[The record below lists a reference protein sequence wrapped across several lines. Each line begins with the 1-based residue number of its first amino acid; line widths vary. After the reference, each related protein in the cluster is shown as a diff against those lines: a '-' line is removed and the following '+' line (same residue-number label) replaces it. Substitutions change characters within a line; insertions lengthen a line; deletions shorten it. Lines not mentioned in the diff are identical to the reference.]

1 MSFFSEYFE
10 DKEKGGLFHVVSEDF
25 SKVLNPEK
33 HVDDQFTA
41 ARTNV
46 IGAMI
51 SHDPETI
58 KDAEKALNEVIER
71 FEDKKHGGYFLKADK
86 DWKIVDRNKS
96 LSEAEAI
103 FGLLMH
109 IYEVTKKDEYL
120 LKALDYLD
128 LTLEYA
134 WDQKQG
140 GFFSLYCEDWSKAAD
155 TKDLTTQAGML
166 QHLGGAWKDG
176 IDSPYAVRA
185 EAFKRRA
192 RAFADLILEKAADK
206 VNGGFYTSFTGDWKP
221 LEKEKEISQLA
232 SLALT
237 LYFHYHNVGP
247 SVWGPRKG
255 SHAYTGRPYPA
266 VYAYRGPAPSTD
278 PVSPKAYTY
287 GKTVVE
293 IADILV
299 AKAWDAQYGGFYTK
313 LTEKLAPADNRKM
326 LSTQVAALM
335 ALNVAYRLTGYQRFR
350 DKLTAAVRVM
360 EDKCFDQNNGGVYT
374 EFARDWLPLSR
385 DKVCGPNLL
394 MSGIMSMFAPVIDGV
409 PVMRNTLRIWADP
422 PAQTIKGGKSAHLTV
437 TVQNQ
442 GFEPM
447 KVRVGGLS
455 APTRWMEPPEMVV
468 DLTPHQVSSYKL
480 TITPPKGVPSG
491 PYYFELTLAP
501 AGEVG
506 EYVAVGGKVV
516 VE

>member
-1 MSFFSEYFE
+1 MSFLSEYFE
-10 DKEKGGLFHVVSEDF
+10 DKGKGGLFHVVSEDF

-58 KDAEKALNEVIER
+58 EDAENAVNEVIER
-71 FEDKKHGGYFLKADK
+71 FEDKRHGGYFLKADK
-86 DWKIVDRNKS
+86 DWNIVDRNKS

-109 IYEVTKKDEYL
+109 IYEVTKNDGYL

-128 LTLEYA
+128 LTLERA
-134 WDQKQG
+134 WDQKHG

-176 IDSPYAVRA
+176 IDSPFAVRA

-192 RAFADLILEKAADK
+192 ESFADLILEKAADK
-206 VNGGFYTSFTGDWKP
+206 VNGGFYTAFTGDWKP

-266 VYAYRGPAPSTD
+266 VYAYRGPAPSTE
-278 PVSPKAYTY
+278 PVSPKAYPY

-293 IADILV
+293 ISDLILE
-299 AKAWDAQYGGFYTK
+299 KAWDAQYGGFYTK

-350 DKLTAAVRVM
+350 EKLTEAVRVI
-360 EDKCFDQNNGGVYT
+360 EDKCFDPNHGGVYT

-385 DKVCGPNLL
+385 DKVCGPNLM

-422 PAQTIKGGKSAHLTV
+422 PAQTIKGGKSAHVTV
-437 TVQNQ
+437 TLQNQ
-442 GFEPM
+442 GFETV

-455 APTRWMEPPEMVV
+455 APTRWMEPPEMLT
-468 DLTPHQVSSYKL
+468 DLAPHQVTSYKL
-480 TITPPKGVPSG
+480 TITPPAGLPPG
-491 PYYFELTLAP
+491 PYYFELTMAP